1 MQVKAMD
8 LFEAYSKNQLP
19 QEHGYIVSA
28 FFSEASSYTRYEVI
42 SYNNVKAIY
51 PTEEGLT
58 FQSDGKK
65 LFILVEPPNYPHK
78 SEEPFVRKSAEQI
91 PHRFNELEKY
101 ECKNQVRVY
110 FGKNAVFSHTNF
122 TILKPTGVN
131 FSFLFFDLPDLPQ
144 TLEMFF
150 AKTLAN
156 EAAVPTFDAKRVAKL
171 IAEKVKTALSWEWA
185 TG

>member
-1 MQVKAMD
+1 MD

-19 QEHGYIVSA
+19 SEHGYILSA
-28 FFSEASSYTRYEVI
+28 FFSEASSYTRYEII

-65 LFILVEPPNYPHK
+65 LFTLVEPPNYPHK
-78 SEEPFVRKSAEQI
+78 SEEPFVRKSSEQI

-110 FGKNAVFSHTNF
+110 YGKNALFSHTNF
-122 TILKPTGVN
+122 TILKPIGLN
-131 FSFLFFDLPDLPQ
+131 FSFLFFELPDLPQ
-144 TLEMFF
+144 TLEAFF
-150 AKTLAN
+150 AKTLSN
-156 EAAVPTFDAKRVAKL
+156 EAAVPSFDAKRVAKL
-171 IAEKVKTALSWEWA
+171 IAEKVKTALKWDYA

>member
-19 QEHGYIVSA
+19 SEYGYIVSA
-28 FFSEASSYTRYEVI
+28 FFSDNSSYTRYEVI

-65 LFILVEPPNYPHK
+65 LFVLVEPPNYPHK
-78 SEEPFVRKSAEQI
+78 AEEPFVRKSAEQI

-110 FGKNAVFSHTNF
+110 YGKNAVFSHTNF
-122 TILKPTGVN
+122 TILKPSGVKIGR
-131 FSFLFFDLPDLPQ
+131 
-144 TLEMFF
+144 
-150 AKTLAN
+150 AH
-156 EAAVPTFDAKRVAKL
+156 V
-171 IAEKVKTALSWEWA
+171 
-185 TG
+185 